1 MEPLQWHN
9 EKRKVKDLI
18 PWDKNPRKLS
28 EEAKN
33 QLEKS
38 LSKFSLV
45 EIPAINLDNKIIAGH
60 QRTYLMMLQGKG
72 EQEIDV
78 RVPNRMLTDE
88 EYKEYNLR
96 SNKNTGE
103 WDFDVLAFFEE
114 DILKDVGFT
123 GQEMDKIFK
132 GDKEDDFD
140 ADKEVEKIVEPVAK
154 HGEIYQLGRHKLM
167 CGDSSKVEDVD
178 KLMGGVQ
185 ADMVFTDP
193 PYNVAYK
200 GNGKNTSNT
209 IKNDDM
215 GEQEF
220 RTMLNAW
227 FHNYSRLLKADG
239 ALYCCYAS
247 RTHREFED
255 AINANGFEV
264 RNQIIWVKKV
274 ANMGWGDYRWKHE
287 PILYCHKKGSSLQFY
302 GDRKQYTEW
311 TEEPTDEELL
321 SAIKKQVVKDEEGG
335 STVWR
340 LHRESKYDHPT
351 QKPIKLVSIAI
362 RNSSKRDDIVVDL
375 FGGSGSTLIS
385 SDNLNR
391 TCYSM
396 ELDPRYVDVI
406 IKRWELQSG
415 EKAIKL

>member
-140 ADKEVEKIVEPVAK
+140 ADKEAEKIVEPVAK

-178 KLMGGVQ
+178 KLMGG
-185 ADMVFTDP
+185 D
-193 PYNVAYK
+193 K
-200 GNGKNTSNT
+200 
-209 IKNDDM
+209 
-215 GEQEF
+215 
-220 RTMLNAW
+220 RTW
-227 FHNYSRLLKADG
+227 FSQIRL
-239 ALYCCYAS
+239 
-247 RTHREFED
+247 T
-255 AINANGFEV
+255 
-264 RNQIIWVKKV
+264 
-274 ANMGWGDYRWKHE
+274 
-287 PILYCHKKGSSLQFY
+287 
-302 GDRKQYTEW
+302 T
-311 TEEPTDEELL
+311 
-321 SAIKKQVVKDEEGG
+321 
-335 STVWR
+335 
-340 LHRESKYDHPT
+340 
-351 QKPIKLVSIAI
+351 
-362 RNSSKRDDIVVDL
+362 
-375 FGGSGSTLIS
+375 
-385 SDNLNR
+385 
-391 TCYSM
+391 
-396 ELDPRYVDVI
+396 
-406 IKRWELQSG
+406 
-415 EKAIKL
+415 